1 MIMLGLL
8 NFFLKHVN
16 IFVLG
21 DLSVDDGPAF
31 TGTQGAK
38 AGQGDFVLVPRL
50 CISC

>member
-21 DLSVDDGPAF
+21 DLSVDDP
-31 TGTQGAK
+31 GTQGAK